1 MKKIHLYILASTLT
15 FMGVLTACTNEN
27 DWSENNGS
35 GHLTRVLTPSDL
47 SASTDS
53 ATLDITVKF
62 KELSTKNTELTY
74 EVQISESP
82 LSEGIDGTP
91 GIATFDGTGS
101 PIVIS
106 RTNGQLELKDGTAYY
121 LRLRA
126 KDNSRVSK
134 WVTDGTQG
142 GYYQI
147 KTPETFRI
155 DDDDVFYNKI
165 VLSWNKKQIAKN
177 SNPHYCNIQSIKNV
191 NTGNEEVLTDDQLKS
206 GSFEWT
212 GLTESTEYAFQLIDT
227 DNKVIKEL
235 KKTTETKPN
244 MDWART
250 ITDLSSWKSG
260 EAVELADKSFKITIA
275 DYGKKFK
282 GDADKNA
289 IFIDPLGNKTTK
301 AKFYRFST
309 NTNAFATS
317 PNDNSM
323 CQIKMEIPAAGR
335 LYVYT
340 YGGSNSDI
348 RRLIIKKMISAKKF
362 DTKEYYNKAVAYAA
376 VEKDTYSYNKIC
388 FTEAG
393 TYYLS
398 NSASIY
404 FWRFVF
410 VPDAVLND

>member
-1 MKKIHLYILASTLT
+1 MLASALT
-15 FMGVLTACTNEN
+15 VMGVLTACTNEN
-27 DWSENNGS
+27 EWSENNGS
-35 GHLTRVLTPSDL
+35 GYLSRILTPSGL

-53 ATLDITVKF
+53 ATLDMTVKF
-62 KELSTKNTELTY
+62 KELSTKNAEFIY
-74 EVQISESP
+74 EIQISESP
-82 LSEGIDGTP
+82 LSEGTDETP
-91 GIATFDGTGS
+91 GIATFEGTGS

-106 RTNGQLELKDGTAYY
+106 RTNGQLDLKDGTTYY
-121 LRLRA
+121 LRVRA
-126 KDNSRVSK
+126 KGDSRTSK

-142 GYYQI
+142 GYFHI
-147 KTPETFRI
+147 ETPATFRI
-155 DDDDVFYNKI
+155 EDDDIFYNKML
-165 VLSWNKKQIAKN
+165 LSWNKKQIAKN

-191 NTGNEEVLTDDQLKS
+191 TTGKEEVLTDDQLKS

-212 GLTESTEYAFQLIDT
+212 GLAENTEYTFQLIDT
-227 DNKVIKEL
+227 DSKVVKEL

-250 ITDLSSWKSG
+250 ITNLSSWKSG
-260 EAVELADKSFKITIA
+260 EAVEIADKSFKITIA

-289 IFIDPLGNKTTK
+289 IFIDPLGDKTTK
-301 AKFYRFST
+301 AKYYRFST

-317 PNDNSM
+317 PDDNSM
-323 CQIKMEIPAAGR
+323 CQIKIEIPAAGR

-340 YGGSNSDI
+340 YGGSSSDI
-348 RRLIIKKMISAKKF
+348 RSLILKKMISTKKF
-362 DTKEYYNKAVAYAA
+362 DTKEYYNKTVPYAA
-376 VEKDTYSYNKIC
+376 VEKDTYSYNKIN

-398 NSASIY
+398 NSASLY

-410 VPDAVLND
+410 VPDAQLND